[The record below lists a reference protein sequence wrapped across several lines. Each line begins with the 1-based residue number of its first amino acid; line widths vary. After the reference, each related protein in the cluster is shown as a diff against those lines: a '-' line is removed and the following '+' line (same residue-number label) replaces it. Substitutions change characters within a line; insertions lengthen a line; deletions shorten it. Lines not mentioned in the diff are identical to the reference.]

1 MKEKIFLSTGKNNC
15 NFWQVRYFKWR
26 RFLSS
31 TLFFF
36 TVNWTQTADLVT
48 ALIPLSS
55 LYGISCRFE
64 FHNLWRAWNRQHWLY
79 NLALFSIYGN
89 DGTTIS
95 TEVNPCRKLKLRTM
109 ILFISNSVL
118 FFSQKFVISTFESLV
133 LFIFVL
139 FQPHRNKEVKSGYSI
154 YIMEWNSNSSYPC
167 IKYITLYPQR
177 FNVLWCPTLVLLSQT
192 CFLLLLSGGYGYD
205 RNCWFQAKMNINIR
219 NELLSPCLGSLYQK
233 LDS

>member
-1 MKEKIFLSTGKNNC
+1 MKKIFVINSIFLYRKLNPNSGLRHCSNTSLITLWN
-15 NFWQVRYFKWR
+15 
-26 RFLSS
+26 FLSFRVLQS
-31 TLFFF
+31 
-36 TVNWTQTADLVT
+36 VT
-48 ALIPLSS
+48 SLEPPALT
-55 LYGISCRFE
+55 F
-64 FHNLWRAWNRQHWLY
+64 Y
-79 NLALFSIYGN
+79 NLKLFSIYGN

-95 TEVNPCRKLKLRTM
+95 TEVNPCRKLKLKTM

-118 FFSQKFVISTFESLV
+118 FFRQKFVISIFESSV
-133 LFIFVL
+133 FFIFVF

-177 FNVLWCPTLVLLSQT
+177 LNVFWCPALVSLSQT
-192 CFLLLLSGGYGYD
+192 CFLLLLSGRYGYD
-205 RNCWFQAKMNINIR
+205 RNCWFQAKMNINVR

>member
-1 MKEKIFLSTGKNNC
+1 MKKIFVINSVFLYHKLNPNSGLRHYINTSLITLWN
-15 NFWQVRYFKWR
+15 
-26 RFLSS
+26 FLSFRVS
-31 TLFFF
+31 KF
-36 TVNWTQTADLVT
+36 VT
-48 ALIPLSS
+48 SLEPQALT
-55 LYGISCRFE
+55 F
-64 FHNLWRAWNRQHWLY
+64 Y

-118 FFSQKFVISTFESLV
+118 FFAKSLLYPHLKARYFSFSV
-133 LFIFVL
+133 F
-139 FQPHRNKEVKSGYSI
+139 FQPQRNKEVKSGYSI
-154 YIMEWNSNSSYPC
+154 YIMEWKSNSSYPC

-205 RNCWFQAKMNINIR
+205 RNCWFQAKMDINIR
-219 NELLSPCLGSLYQK
+219 NELLSSCLGSLHQK

>member
-1 MKEKIFLSTGKNNC
+1 MNPNSGLRHCINTSLITLWNFLS
-15 NFWQVRYFKWR
+15 FRISQF
-26 RFLSS
+26 
-31 TLFFF
+31 
-36 TVNWTQTADLVT
+36 VT
-48 ALIPLSS
+48 SLEPPALT
-55 LYGISCRFE
+55 F
-64 FHNLWRAWNRQHWLY
+64 Y

-118 FFSQKFVISTFESLV
+118 FFRQKFVISTFESLV
-133 LFIFVL
+133 LLIFVL
-139 FQPHRNKEVKSGYSI
+139 FQPHRNKEVKIGYSI

-177 FNVLWCPTLVLLSQT
+177 FNVLWYPALVSLSQK
-192 CFLLLLSGGYGYD
+192 CFLLLLSGRYGYD